1 MAAMLD
7 QLRGA
12 ARSIV
17 FLNETPYRSNPGPD
31 CVAAHLDDVQ
41 ACTTPLADAK
51 PYRRTEQEVRRA
63 VTRAGGRVVDPTR
76 WLCVDGGCPAVIGNY
91 LVYRDATHITA
102 SYARFLARPLSAA
115 LRIGEKPEA
124 S

>member
-1 MAAMLD
+1 MN
-7 QLRGA
+7 QLHGA

-17 FLNETPYRSNPGPD
+17 FLNDTPYRADPGPD
-31 CVAAHLDDVQ
+31 CVAAHLDDVK
-41 ACTTPLADAK
+41 ACTTPLREAR
-51 PYRRTEQEVRRA
+51 PYRQTEKEVRDA
-63 VTRAGGRVVDPTR
+63 VTRADGRVVDPTR

-115 LRIGEKPEA
+115 LQIPEKARP